1 MLDRCHG
8 IDKHAGDQSR
18 FGGPGHR
25 IGPRPGE
32 RRQPRHGD
40 VVTQDSGRGQQNP
53 GCFRQW
59 GHQIADQ
66 HGDVVPTRQAAGG
79 MGGDERGEIAGALQ
93 RVDQGRDVQR
103 VAPGEIT
110 DERRRRVGGSTVD
123 GGDVVGAVLAGE
135 SGKPDSGQPW

>member
-79 MGGDERGEIAGALQ
+79 MGGDERGEIAERCNASTRVVTYNALPPV
-93 RVDQGRDVQR
+93 RSRTNAA
-103 VAPGEIT
+103 VASEARPLMAAT
-110 DERRRRVGGSTVD
+110 
-123 GGDVVGAVLAGE
+123 
-135 SGKPDSGQPW
+135 